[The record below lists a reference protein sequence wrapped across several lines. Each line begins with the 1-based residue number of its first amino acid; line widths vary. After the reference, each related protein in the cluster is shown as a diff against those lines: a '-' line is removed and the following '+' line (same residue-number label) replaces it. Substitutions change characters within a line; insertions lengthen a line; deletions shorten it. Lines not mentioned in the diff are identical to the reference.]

1 MSLAGRGIVVTRP
14 RELAPGLARR
24 IESAGGK
31 AILFPAIEIEDLPP
45 PQALRRL
52 DAFDLAIFIS
62 PTAVRRAVKP
72 GSRWPRV
79 AAVGSG
85 TRRELEKRGMSAV
98 IAPQIGADSEA
109 LLALQE
115 LRHLAGKRVLIVRG
129 EGGRELLGDSLKS
142 RGADVEYAECYRRVR
157 PDGDPAPL
165 VAAWAHGGVH
175 AVTVFS
181 SESLENL
188 IVILGR
194 PGEKRLRETPL
205 FVPHARVA
213 EHAARL
219 GVREAIVAG
228 AGDGEMVERLVAY
241 FAK

>member
-1 MSLAGRGIVVTRP
+1 
-14 RELAPGLARR
+14 
-24 IESAGGK
+24 
-31 AILFPAIEIEDLPP
+31 
-45 PQALRRL
+45 
-52 DAFDLAIFIS
+52 
-62 PTAVRRAVKP
+62 
-72 GSRWPRV
+72 
-79 AAVGSG
+79 
-85 TRRELEKRGMSAV
+85 MSAV

-109 LLALQE
+109 LLAVQE
-115 LRHLAGKRVLIVRG
+115 LRHLAGKHLLIVRG

-142 RGADVEYAECYRRVR
+142 RGAHVEYAECYRRVR
-157 PDGDPAPL
+157 PGADPAPL
-165 VAAWAHGGVH
+165 VAAWTHGGVH

-188 IVILGR
+188 IAILGT